1 MKIELNG
8 PKQFKDAQSAYYF
21 YMNSNRSI
29 IDKVFAGQIM
39 SRVICGKCDYESD
52 TYLPF
57 IDIPL
62 EITDTTL

>member
-1 MKIELNG
+1 
-8 PKQFKDAQSAYYF
+8 
-21 YMNSNRSI
+21 MNSNRSI

-62 EITDTTL
+62 EITDSTL